1 MPEILLIED
10 EQVLIDVLKKRL
22 TKEGYEVK
30 IAKNGEQGL
39 ELIKNND
46 PDLVLLDI
54 VMPKMDGFE
63 VLEEL
68 NKDPELSE
76 VSVIIISNSG
86 EPVELEKVK
95 ELGAED
101 WVIKTEFNPQDVV
114 NKVEKQLNS

>member
-10 EQVLIDVLKKRL
+10 EQVLIDVLEKRL

-30 IAKNGEQGL
+30 IAKDGERGL
-39 ELIKNND
+39 ELIKSNN

-68 NKDPELSE
+68 SKEPDLSKAP
-76 VSVIIISNSG
+76 VIIISNSG

-95 ELGAED
+95 ELGVED
-101 WVIKTEFNPQDVV
+101 WIIKTEFNPQDVV